1 MNDEVR
7 AEEYRT
13 LAEIRH
19 QLRRFHRFSELAA
32 VGAGLTGRQHQ
43 AMLAICAS
51 EGGLLI
57 RELADRMFLRAHTI
71 TELVDRL
78 EKSSLVK
85 RVQDRSDR
93 RKVRV
98 SLTEQGLAVLASLSD
113 SHRAELREVGP
124 LLSQLMAKL

>member
-1 MNDEVR
+1 MSDTVR

-13 LAEIRH
+13 LEEIRH

-32 VGAGLTGRQHQ
+32 AGAGLTARQHQ
-43 AMLAICAS
+43 AMLSICAS

-57 RELADRMFLRAHTI
+57 SELADRLLLRAHTM

-78 EKSSLVK
+78 EKSSLVE
-85 RVQDRSDR
+85 RVQDDSDR

-98 SLTEQGLAVLASLSD
+98 RLTDRGLAILASLSD
-113 SHRAELREVGP
+113 SHRSELRQVRP
-124 LLSQLMAKL
+124 LLTQLLSQL